1 MQMERWKEQQ
11 LSTQSICN
19 QDNRIRMNLGLCK
32 DIMYTSL
39 DWNQSINSSVSV
51 YFITNLKKI
60 T

>member
-1 MQMERWKEQQ
+1 MQMEWWKEQQ

>member
-1 MQMERWKEQQ
+1 MEWWKEQQ

-39 DWNQSINSSVSV
+39 DWNQSINSSVN
-51 YFITNLKKI
+51 YGQPYQFILLQI
-60 T
+60 

>member
-1 MQMERWKEQQ
+1 MERWKEQQ

-39 DWNQSINSSVSV
+39 DWNQSINSSV
-51 YFITNLKKI
+51 YQFILLQI
-60 T
+60 